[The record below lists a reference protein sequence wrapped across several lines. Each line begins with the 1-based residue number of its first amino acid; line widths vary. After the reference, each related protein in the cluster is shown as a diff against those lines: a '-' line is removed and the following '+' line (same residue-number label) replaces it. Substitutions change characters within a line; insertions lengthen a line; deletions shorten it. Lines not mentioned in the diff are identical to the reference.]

1 MAENGIGFFD
11 LDRLF
16 LRCRRP
22 LWDGRAPPVDD
33 QRYCGAPTTPGSSW
47 CPACAARLTL
57 PPPVVVRRKVA
68 PGAEARDKNPL
79 VERTLDLVEG
89 LAA

>member
-1 MAENGIGFFD
+1 MTENGLSFWE
-11 LDRLF
+11 LDGLF

-22 LWDGRAPPVDD
+22 LWDGRAPPVDV
-33 QRYCGAPTTPGSSW
+33 QRYCGEPTTPGSSW
-47 CPACAARLTL
+47 CPACAVRLTR
-57 PPPVVVRRKVA
+57 PPPVVVRRKMM
-68 PGAEARDKNPL
+68 PGAEAKDKTPP